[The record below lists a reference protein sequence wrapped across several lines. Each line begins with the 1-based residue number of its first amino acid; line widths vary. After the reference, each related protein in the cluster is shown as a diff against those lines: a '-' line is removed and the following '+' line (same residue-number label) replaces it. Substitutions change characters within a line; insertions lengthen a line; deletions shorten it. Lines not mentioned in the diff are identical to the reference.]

1 MIFTR
6 PNLVFAHDVVM
17 AAISVLVSIMLR
29 LGTNIEFYP
38 KDDLYISVGIFT
50 IVAAVVFRLMNMYKG
65 VWRYASINDLITIT
79 KSVSLAVL
87 ILIIILFTFTRLE
100 QIPRSLPFILWF
112 VLIFFLGAP
121 RFLYRLVKDGRFDF
135 QIDRNRHLRIP
146 ILLVGAGDNAELFI
160 RDVLRSDSNYEVLG
174 IISETRNR
182 VGRDI
187 HDIEVLGTFDEIPN
201 IIAKLSKMASKP
213 QRLVITV
220 ERPDPSV
227 VRKLLTFAN
236 DFGMTLARLP
246 SLSEFQESTSESITI
261 RPINVEDLLG
271 RPQKLLDKSLVNRLA
286 SGKRILISGAG
297 GSIGSEL
304 VNQLATFSPAH
315 LSLLDNSEYNLFSVD
330 LELSEGFPNLSRS
343 ALLADVRDKKRL
355 KSVIKEERPNI
366 IFHAAA
372 LKHVPMVEA
381 NINEGIA
388 TNVIGTRNIADV
400 AVELGVETF
409 IQISTDKAVNPSS
422 IMGASKRMAE
432 QYCQALNIAQTQA
445 SQLNFITVRFGNVLG
460 STGSVVEIFQNQIQ
474 RGGPISV
481 THPDMTRYFMTI
493 NEAVELVLQAS
504 ALGREV
510 EELGGRILVLD
521 MGEPVKIVDL
531 AKQMVRLA
539 GLKPEKDIKINFT
552 GLRPGEKLFEELLH
566 DSESSI
572 QSAQEGVLVAATRI
586 VDLKEINEN
595 LNKIEV
601 ALEKNNIKELNDIIR
616 LCVPEYKPG

>member
-1 MIFTR
+1 MIFNR
-6 PNLVFAHDVVM
+6 RNLVFAHDVFM
-17 AAISVLVSIMLR
+17 AAIAILVSIMLR

-271 RPQKLLDKSLVNRLA
+271 RPQKLLDKSSVNRLV

>member
-6 PNLVFAHDVVM
+6 PNLVFAHDVLM
-17 AAISVLVSIMLR
+17 AAVSVFVAIMLR
-29 LGTNIEFYP
+29 LGENIEFYP
-38 KDDLYISVGIFT
+38 KGDLYISVVIFT
-50 IVAAVVFRLMNMYKG
+50 LVSAVVFRLMNMYKG

-121 RFLYRLVKDGRFDF
+121 RFLYRLIKDGRFDF
-135 QIDRNRHLRIP
+135 QVDRNRHLRIP

-271 RPQKLLDKSLVNRLA
+271 RPQKLLDKSSVNRLV

-521 MGEPVKIVDL
+521 IGEPVKIVDL

-616 LCVPEYKPG
+616 ICVPEYKPG

>member
-1 MIFTR
+1 
-6 PNLVFAHDVVM
+6 
-17 AAISVLVSIMLR
+17 
-29 LGTNIEFYP
+29 
-38 KDDLYISVGIFT
+38 
-50 IVAAVVFRLMNMYKG
+50 MYKG

-135 QIDRNRHLRIP
+135 QVDRNRHLRIP
-146 ILLVGAGDNAELFI
+146 ILLAGAGDNAELFI

-187 HDIEVLGTFDEIPN
+187 HNIRVLGTFDEIPD
-201 IIAKLSKMASKP
+201 IIDKLSKIGSKP

-246 SLSEFQESTSESITI
+246 SLSEFQESTDESITI

-271 RPQKLLDKSLVNRLA
+271 RPQKLLDKSSVNRLV

-330 LELSEGFPNLSRS
+330 LELSEVSPNLSRS

-355 KSVIKEERPNI
+355 QSVIKGERPDI
-366 IFHAAA
+366 VFHAAA

-422 IMGASKRMAE
+422 IMGVSKRMAE
-432 QYCQALNIAQTQA
+432 QYCQALNIAQPRA

-595 LNKIEV
+595 LDKMEL

-616 LCVPEYKPG
+616 HCVPEYKPG

>member
-1 MIFTR
+1 MIFNR
-6 PNLVFAHDVVM
+6 PNLVFAHDVFM
-17 AAISVLVSIMLR
+17 AAIAILVSIMLR

-271 RPQKLLDKSLVNRLA
+271 RPQKLLDKSSVNRLV

>member
-1 MIFTR
+1 M
-6 PNLVFAHDVVM
+6 
-17 AAISVLVSIMLR
+17 
-29 LGTNIEFYP
+29 
-38 KDDLYISVGIFT
+38 
-50 IVAAVVFRLMNMYKG
+50 
-65 VWRYASINDLITIT
+65 
-79 KSVSLAVL
+79 
-87 ILIIILFTFTRLE
+87 
-100 QIPRSLPFILWF
+100 
-112 VLIFFLGAP
+112 
-121 RFLYRLVKDGRFDF
+121 
-135 QIDRNRHLRIP
+135 
-146 ILLVGAGDNAELFI
+146 
-160 RDVLRSDSNYEVLG
+160 
-174 IISETRNR
+174 
-182 VGRDI
+182 
-187 HDIEVLGTFDEIPN
+187 
-201 IIAKLSKMASKP
+201 
-213 QRLVITV
+213 
-220 ERPDPSV
+220 
-227 VRKLLTFAN
+227 
-236 DFGMTLARLP
+236 
-246 SLSEFQESTSESITI
+246 
-261 RPINVEDLLG
+261 
-271 RPQKLLDKSLVNRLA
+271 
-286 SGKRILISGAG
+286 
-297 GSIGSEL
+297 
-304 VNQLATFSPAH
+304 
-315 LSLLDNSEYNLFSVD
+315 
-330 LELSEGFPNLSRS
+330 
-343 ALLADVRDKKRL
+343 
-355 KSVIKEERPNI
+355 
-366 IFHAAA
+366 
-372 LKHVPMVEA
+372 
-381 NINEGIA
+381 
-388 TNVIGTRNIADV
+388 
-400 AVELGVETF
+400 ELGVETF

-474 RGGPISV
+474 RGGPITV

-586 VDLKEINEN
+586 VDLKEISEN

>member
-17 AAISVLVSIMLR
+17 AAIAVLVSIMLR
-29 LGTNIEFYP
+29 LGENIEFYP
-38 KDDLYISVGIFT
+38 KVDLYISVGIFT
-50 IVAAVVFRLMNMYKG
+50 LVSAVVFRLMNMYKG

-121 RFLYRLVKDGRFDF
+121 RFLYRLIKDGRFDF
-135 QIDRNRHLRIP
+135 QVDRNRHLRIP

-201 IIAKLSKMASKP
+201 VIAKLSKMASKP
-213 QRLVITV
+213 QRLVITM

-271 RPQKLLDKSLVNRLA
+271 RPQKLLDKSSVNRLV

-343 ALLADVRDKKRL
+343 ALLADIRDKKRL
-355 KSVIKEERPNI
+355 KAVIKEERPNI

>member
-1 MIFTR
+1 
-6 PNLVFAHDVVM
+6 
-17 AAISVLVSIMLR
+17 
-29 LGTNIEFYP
+29 
-38 KDDLYISVGIFT
+38 
-50 IVAAVVFRLMNMYKG
+50 
-65 VWRYASINDLITIT
+65 
-79 KSVSLAVL
+79 
-87 ILIIILFTFTRLE
+87 
-100 QIPRSLPFILWF
+100 
-112 VLIFFLGAP
+112 
-121 RFLYRLVKDGRFDF
+121 
-135 QIDRNRHLRIP
+135 
-146 ILLVGAGDNAELFI
+146 
-160 RDVLRSDSNYEVLG
+160 
-174 IISETRNR
+174 
-182 VGRDI
+182 
-187 HDIEVLGTFDEIPN
+187 
-201 IIAKLSKMASKP
+201 
-213 QRLVITV
+213 
-220 ERPDPSV
+220 
-227 VRKLLTFAN
+227 
-236 DFGMTLARLP
+236 MTLARLP

-271 RPQKLLDKSLVNRLA
+271 RPQKLLDKSSVNRLV

-460 STGSVVEIFQNQIQ
+460 STGSVVEIFHK
-474 RGGPISV
+474 P
-481 THPDMTRYFMTI
+481 THM
-493 NEAVELVLQAS
+493 
-504 ALGREV
+504 
-510 EELGGRILVLD
+510 
-521 MGEPVKIVDL
+521 
-531 AKQMVRLA
+531 
-539 GLKPEKDIKINFT
+539 
-552 GLRPGEKLFEELLH
+552 
-566 DSESSI
+566 SSI
-572 QSAQEGVLVAATRI
+572 FHNYHAHNYYFGQFKRI
-586 VDLKEINEN
+586 GYVVDPPK
-595 LNKIEV
+595 
-601 ALEKNNIKELNDIIR
+601 A
-616 LCVPEYKPG
+616 YF

>member
-1 MIFTR
+1 
-6 PNLVFAHDVVM
+6 
-17 AAISVLVSIMLR
+17 
-29 LGTNIEFYP
+29 
-38 KDDLYISVGIFT
+38 
-50 IVAAVVFRLMNMYKG
+50 LMNMYKG

-271 RPQKLLDKSLVNRLA
+271 RPQKLLDKSSVNRLV

>member
-1 MIFTR
+1 M
-6 PNLVFAHDVVM
+6 
-17 AAISVLVSIMLR
+17 
-29 LGTNIEFYP
+29 
-38 KDDLYISVGIFT
+38 
-50 IVAAVVFRLMNMYKG
+50 
-65 VWRYASINDLITIT
+65 
-79 KSVSLAVL
+79 
-87 ILIIILFTFTRLE
+87 
-100 QIPRSLPFILWF
+100 
-112 VLIFFLGAP
+112 
-121 RFLYRLVKDGRFDF
+121 
-135 QIDRNRHLRIP
+135 
-146 ILLVGAGDNAELFI
+146 
-160 RDVLRSDSNYEVLG
+160 
-174 IISETRNR
+174 
-182 VGRDI
+182 
-187 HDIEVLGTFDEIPN
+187 
-201 IIAKLSKMASKP
+201 
-213 QRLVITV
+213 VITV

-246 SLSEFQESTSESITI
+246 SLSEFQESTDESITI

-271 RPQKLLDKSLVNRLA
+271 RPQKLLDKSSVNRLV

-400 AVELGVETF
+400 AMELGVETF

-493 NEAVELVLQAS
+493 KEAVELVLQAS

-531 AKQMVRLA
+531 SKQMVLLA

>member
-17 AAISVLVSIMLR
+17 AAIAVLVSIMLR
-29 LGTNIEFYP
+29 LGENIEFYP
-38 KDDLYISVGIFT
+38 KVDLYISVGIFT
-50 IVAAVVFRLMNMYKG
+50 LVSAVVFRLMNMYKG

-121 RFLYRLVKDGRFDF
+121 RFLYRLIKDGRFDF
-135 QIDRNRHLRIP
+135 QVDRNRHLRIP

-174 IISETRNR
+174 MISETRNR

-187 HDIEVLGTFDEIPN
+187 HDIEVLGTLDEIPN
-201 IIAKLSKMASKP
+201 VIAKLSKIGSKP
-213 QRLVITV
+213 QRLVITM
-220 ERPDPSV
+220 ERPDPST
-227 VRKLLTFAN
+227 VRKLLTFTN

-246 SLSEFQESTSESITI
+246 SLSEFKESTSEGITI

-271 RPQKLLDKSLVNRLA
+271 RPQKLLDKGSVNRLV

-304 VNQLATFSPAH
+304 VNQLANFSPAH

-330 LELSEGFPNLSRS
+330 LELSERFPNLSRR

-355 KSVIKEERPNI
+355 ESVVKEEKPNI
-366 IFHAAA
+366 VFHAAA

-381 NINEGIA
+381 NINEGMA
-388 TNVIGTRNIADV
+388 TNVIGTRNIADIS
-400 AVELGVETF
+400 VELGVETF
-409 IQISTDKAVNPSS
+409 IQISTDKAVNPAS
-422 IMGASKRMAE
+422 IMGASKRIAE
-432 QYCQALNIAQTQA
+432 QYCQALNIAQPGA

-474 RGGPISV
+474 QGGPISV

-493 NEAVELVLQAS
+493 KEAVELVLQAS

-510 EELGGRILVLD
+510 EELDGRIFVLD

-531 AKQMVRLA
+531 ARQMVRLA

-572 QSAQEGVLVAATRI
+572 QSKQEGVLVAATRI
-586 VDLKEINEN
+586 VDLKEIKEN
-595 LNKIEV
+595 LDKIEV
-601 ALEKNNIKELNDIIR
+601 ALEKNNIKELNDTIR